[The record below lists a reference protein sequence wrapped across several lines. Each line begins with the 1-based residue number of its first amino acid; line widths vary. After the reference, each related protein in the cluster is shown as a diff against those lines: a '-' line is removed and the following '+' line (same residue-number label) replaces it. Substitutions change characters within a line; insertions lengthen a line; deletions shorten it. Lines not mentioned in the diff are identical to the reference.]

1 MSLKDYRPGEIT
13 VRGEAIYREKIKKLV
28 EQTEKGKFVVI
39 DVESGDY
46 EIDPEDPI
54 ATRRLLDR
62 RPSATIYGLRV
73 GYSAAYSHVGGFAF
87 QGRSD

>member
-13 VRGEAIYREKIKKLV
+13 ARGEAIYREKIKKLV

-62 RPSATIYGLRV
+62 SRRRLFMG
-73 GYSAAYSHVGGFAF
+73 
-87 QGRSD
+87 